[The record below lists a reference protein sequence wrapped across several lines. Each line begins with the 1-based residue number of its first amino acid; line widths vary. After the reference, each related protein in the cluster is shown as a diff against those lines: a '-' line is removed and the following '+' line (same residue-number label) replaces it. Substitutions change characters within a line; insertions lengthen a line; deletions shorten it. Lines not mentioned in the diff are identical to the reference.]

1 MFLNVAFRRK
11 ENEFEL
17 SPCYVSK
24 VIELEKEQ
32 YDYFK
37 NNLLD
42 EHQFL
47 IDNRDLMSEDSQNVT
62 NALLVL
68 CKDREDGYLVDA
80 QGSSYARYTAHL
92 PNARRLY
99 DMERYSSMGKYMTDM
114 VKIADECVSRV
125 LKGQDDGVYS
135 IKISNLKQDF
145 KMDSIDENLLLDML
159 SEREE
164 ISIKDCYDGVISVDV
179 MPEFIAQKGQTNLKT
194 ISPDDLRTKLA
205 KHYLWLHDEY
215 GGVQADLSGYY
226 ITDFNFDRQ
235 DMCSVVMNG
244 AKFVNCSFWET
255 SLCSAECAGTIFNSC
270 NMMDITAEEC
280 NFHNSKFR
288 YCRMERGVYTH
299 SNFHKTLFA
308 QCDVN
313 GTSFQNACIAE
324 SDWIDTDFE
333 AAYMQNTSSSLED
346 WESPNDVPGLQM

>member
-11 ENEFEL
+11 ENEFDL

-37 NNLLD
+37 NHLLD

-47 IDNRDLMSEDSQNVT
+47 IDNRDLMGVDSQNVT

-80 QGSSYARYTAHL
+80 EGASYARYTAHL
-92 PNARRLY
+92 PDARKLY
-99 DMERYSSMGKYMTDM
+99 NLERYLSLGNYMTDM
-114 VKIADECVSRV
+114 IKVADECVSRV
-125 LKGQDDGVYS
+125 LKGQEDGRYS

-179 MPEFIAQKGQTNLKT
+179 MPEYLNHAEQTNLKV
-194 ISPDDLRTKLA
+194 ISPQELETVLA

-215 GGVQADLSGYY
+215 GGVQADLRGHY
-226 ITDFNFDRQ
+226 IEDFCFDRR
-235 DMCSVVMNG
+235 DLCSAVLDG
-244 AKFVNCSFWET
+244 AKFVNCSFWNT
-255 SLCSAECAGTIFNSC
+255 SMCSAECAETEFNSC

-280 NFHNSKFR
+280 NFYGAKFR
-288 YCRMERGVYTH
+288 DCRMDRGVYTH
-299 SNFHKTLFA
+299 SNF
-308 QCDVN
+308 QCAK
-313 GTSFQNACIAE
+313 FIQNDMSGVSLMNSCIADA
-324 SDWIDTDFE
+324 DWVDNE
-333 AAYMQNTSSSLED
+333 TSSLDKRNVVESIED
-346 WESPNDVPGLQM
+346 WQDQGDVPGMQM